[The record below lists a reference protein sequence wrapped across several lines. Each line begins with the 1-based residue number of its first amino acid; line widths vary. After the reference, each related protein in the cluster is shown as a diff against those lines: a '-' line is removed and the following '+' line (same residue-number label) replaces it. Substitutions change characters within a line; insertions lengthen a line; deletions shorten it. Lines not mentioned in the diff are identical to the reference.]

1 MLAPGSTYTSAGR
14 LNATLTVAP
23 TVSYIAQGIAYD
35 AAGNVLLDS
44 AAVAGNNSYAGF
56 ARNATGAIYG
66 TTTVSASDQISE
78 GLRVSTSGQ
87 LVVVQGNPVVV
98 ENGNPLSTNGE
109 LCIA

>member
-14 LNATLTVAP
+14 LNATLTLGP

-44 AAVAGNNSYAGF
+44 TAVSGSNQYAKL
-56 ARNATGAIYG
+56 ARNATGAIFG
-66 TTTVSASDQISE
+66 TTSVNASDVIAG
-78 GLRVSTSGQ
+78 GLRISSTGQ
-87 LVVVQGNPVVV
+87 LVVVQGNPVVN